1 MHLCVST
8 RTRSCLVSR
17 AIAPVGQT
25 CAQGAGSQ
33 CRHRL
38 GTDMLYAQPGETWI
52 LDLGTGSSA
61 KARAGSL
68 LSECATAQANSHCR
82 QPMQR
87 SGLMN
92 TVCMLVMTNLSGFGW
107 DWSPQVT
114 LLCHFPDCQQ
124 AENLAI
130 LACTYPAGCS
140 GISPSRADPIA
151 IPGRHAGDQYRVID
165 HRIPVAIEIQPHVEF
180 VQGHLAH
187 AAVDTDSSVSAM
199 R

>member
-1 MHLCVST
+1 MHLCEST
-8 RTRSCLVSR
+8 RTRSCFASR

-61 KARAGSL
+61 RARAGFL
-68 LSECATAQANSHCR
+68 LWECATAQANSHCR

-92 TVCMLVMTNLSGFGW
+92 TVCMLLMANLSGFGW
-107 DWSPQVT
+107 GEIPLVKPY
-114 LLCHFPDCQQ
+114 CHFSASQQ
-124 AENLAI
+124 AGSLAI
-130 LACTYPAGCS
+130 LACTYLPKTGTT
-140 GISPSRADPIA
+140 GKPNGLGVFSP
-151 IPGRHAGDQYRVID
+151 G
-165 HRIPVAIEIQPHVEF
+165 
-180 VQGHLAH
+180 
-187 AAVDTDSSVSAM
+187 AV
-199 R
+199 RR